1 MPTLV
6 LETSTP
12 TASLLLVHDDGS
24 VSPRSFQSDRSHNA
38 ELFRPLQ
45 ELMAEKP
52 KLELVIAG
60 SGPGSYSGTR
70 VGIAAAQGVAI
81 AMACPAVAIS
91 SILGLPGA
99 TARALVIGDA
109 RRGTCWTAK
118 VAAGSLESPPELCEA
133 DELTRIIQH
142 ASDEG
147 RAILTMEEPGR
158 FPLANDLLAVIR
170 REVPSASGLW
180 SAWQGAESETRR
192 RWLEEPPQPLYLKP
206 PHITAAKRPW
216 LVEQQGICISKIEPR
231 MDTNSHE

>member
-91 SILGLPGA
+91 SIL
-99 TARALVIGDA
+99 
-109 RRGTCWTAK
+109 
-118 VAAGSLESPPELCEA
+118 
-133 DELTRIIQH
+133 
-142 ASDEG
+142 
-147 RAILTMEEPGR
+147 
-158 FPLANDLLAVIR
+158 
-170 REVPSASGLW
+170 
-180 SAWQGAESETRR
+180 
-192 RWLEEPPQPLYLKP
+192 
-206 PHITAAKRPW
+206 
-216 LVEQQGICISKIEPR
+216 
-231 MDTNSHE
+231 